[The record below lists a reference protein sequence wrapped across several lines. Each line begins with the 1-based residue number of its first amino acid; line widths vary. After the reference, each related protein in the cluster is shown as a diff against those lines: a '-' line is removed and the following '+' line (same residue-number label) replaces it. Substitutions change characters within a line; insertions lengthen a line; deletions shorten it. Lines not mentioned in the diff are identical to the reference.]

1 MKLYI
6 VHKHKEYDSTPEHYV
21 WADVFK
27 TRDEALQAIRNEIE
41 ADIDADMDGSEDNTP
56 EERDEIMKICVPDA
70 FAKAKEDGYYHTA
83 ILYYGDMTVYYD
95 VTETDI

>member
-6 VHKHKEYDSTPEHYV
+6 VHKHKEYNSTPEHYV

-27 TRDEALQAIRNEIE
+27 TQAAALQAIREEIE
-41 ADIDADMDGSEDNTP
+41 SDIDADMDGSEDNTP
-56 EERDEIMKICVPDA
+56 EERDEIMKVRIPDA
-70 FAKAKEDGYYHTA
+70 FAKAEEDGCYHAA

-95 VTETDI
+95 ITETKI